1 MAWVSTT
8 IRFSF
13 GLVVPIPTRFVDAF
27 TNKVLVSTVIFPV
40 TVRPLKS
47 PNDVRELAV
56 TELLSVFPDSVPAA
70 AVTVI
75 AAVPSKLTPFIAL
88 AVASA
93 VAVAELPVQDVA
105 TGAAHVSP
113 PLLPDWAERKYPFTG
128 LLLTFNFT
136 SLTVS
141 SLGSPIPP
149 DSW

>member
-1 MAWVSTT
+1 M
-8 IRFSF
+8 
-13 GLVVPIPTRFVDAF
+13 
-27 TNKVLVSTVIFPV
+27 
-40 TVRPLKS
+40 
-47 PNDVRELAV
+47 
-56 TELLSVFPDSVPAA
+56 PAA

-93 VAVAELPVQDVA
+93 VAVAEFPVQDVA

-113 PLLPDWAERKYPFTG
+113 PVLPDCADKKYPFTG
-128 LLLTFNFT
+128 LLLTFNFA

-149 DSW
+149 DS

>member
-1 MAWVSTT
+1 MTT
-8 IRFSF
+8 ELFN
-13 GLVVPIPTRFVDAF
+13 VVPV
-27 TNKVLVSTVIFPV
+27 N
-40 TVRPLKS
+40 
-47 PNDVRELAV
+47 
-56 TELLSVFPDSVPAA
+56 VPAA

-113 PLLPDWAERKYPFTG
+113 PVLPDCADKKYPFTG
-128 LLLTFNFT
+128 LLLTFNFS

-149 DSW
+149 DS

>member
-1 MAWVSTT
+1 MKT
-8 IRFSF
+8 
-13 GLVVPIPTRFVDAF
+13 LLP
-27 TNKVLVSTVIFPV
+27 STVSPA
-40 TVRPLKS
+40 KS
-47 PNDVRELAV
+47 PNDVRELV
-56 TELLSVFPDSVPAA
+56 TIELFSVFPVSVPAA

-75 AAVPSKLTPFIAL
+75 FAVPSKLVPFIVL

-113 PLLPDWAERKYPFTG
+113 PLFPDCADRKYPFTG
-128 LLLTFNFT
+128 LLLTFNFS

-149 DSW
+149 DS